1 MSTSTE
7 RPLIKIIIGSVR
19 PVRVGDQLAA
29 VLAPVLA
36 EASGSKV
43 EIIDL
48 AELALPMLDE
58 PLMPAMGN
66 YQKPHTIAW
75 SEMVKESD
83 AVVFLTPQY
92 NGGYPAAL
100 KNAVDYLYHEWSAK
114 PALIVSYGGHGGSQ
128 SGAQLRS
135 VLEFVGLDLV
145 ADNVELTL
153 PRDSYGADWRLTD
166 AGPII
171 ASHETEIRTAAEAL
185 GARLRNK
192 AEEPVAAGA

>member
-1 MSTSTE
+1 MSTSNE
-7 RPLIKIIIGSVR
+7 RPLIKIIVGSVR
-19 PVRVGDQLAA
+19 PVRVGDQIATA
-29 VLAPVLA
+29 LAPLLA
-36 EASGSKV
+36 EASGARV

-48 AELALPMLDE
+48 AEVALPMLDE

-75 SEMVKESD
+75 SESIKDSD

-100 KNAVDYLYHEWSAK
+100 KNAIDYLYHEWSAK

-166 AGPII
+166 AAPII
-171 ASHETEIRTAAEAL
+171 ASHEEAIRTSAEAL
-185 GARLRNK
+185 GARLRSN
-192 AEEPVAAGA
+192 AEESVAAGA

>member
-7 RPLIKIIIGSVR
+7 RPLIKIIVGSVR

-29 VLAPVLA
+29 ALAPVLA
-36 EASGSKV
+36 GASGARV

-58 PLMPAMGN
+58 PMMPAMGN

-75 SEMVKESD
+75 SESIKDSD

-166 AGPII
+166 AAPII
-171 ASHETEIRTAAEAL
+171 ASHEEAIRTSAEAL
-185 GARLRNK
+185 GARLRSN
-192 AEEPVAAGA
+192 AEESVAAGA

>member
-1 MSTSTE
+1 MSIPTD
-7 RPLIKIIIGSVR
+7 RPLIKIVIGSVR

-29 VLAPVLA
+29 ALAPLLA
-36 EASGSKV
+36 EATGARV

-58 PLMPAMGN
+58 PMMPAMGN
-66 YQKPHTIAW
+66 YQNAHTIAW
-75 SEMVKESD
+75 SEMVKGSD

-100 KNAVDYLYHEWSAK
+100 KNAIDYLYHEWSAK

-135 VLEFVGLDLV
+135 VLEFVGLDV
-145 ADNVELTL
+145 VDGNVELTL
-153 PRDSYGADWRLTD
+153 PRDSYGPDWRLVD
-166 AGPII
+166 AAPVI
-171 ASHETEIRTAAEAL
+171 ASRESEIRAVAGALAE
-185 GARLRNK
+185 RLRSDSV
-192 AEEPVAAGA
+192 EPLVAQA

>member
-1 MSTSTE
+1 MSFPTD
-7 RPLIKIIIGSVR
+7 RPLIKIVIGSVR

-29 VLAPVLA
+29 ALTPLLA
-36 EASGSKV
+36 EATGARV

-66 YQKPHTIAW
+66 YQNAHTIAW
-75 SEMVKESD
+75 SEMVKDSD
-83 AVVFLTPQY
+83 GVVFLTPQY

-100 KNAVDYLYHEWSAK
+100 KNAIDYLHHEWSAK

-145 ADNVELTL
+145 DGNVELTL
-153 PRDSYGADWRLTD
+153 PRDSYGPDWRLVD
-166 AGPII
+166 AAPVI
-171 ASHETEIRTAAEAL
+171 ASRETEIRA
-185 GARLRNK
+185 
-192 AEEPVAAGA
+192 AAGALAERLRSTADATV